1 MRWIEVE
8 SKRSADTMGC
18 MHKVNGE
25 RQSESTA
32 ATRLWT
38 TGPSLHTGLLE
49 ISVAANNMGEDWTE
63 IPCVPRRHQNV
74 ITRQRVR
81 SSLAV
86 IRGLAVS
93 ALIIIACRNVE
104 APRQPGPCLG
114 VIHAPPP
121 IAAACRS
128 RPEYGSLH
136 DRVHMAFARRAV
148 TLESNQNCFLPA
160 SPRLYPTGP
169 HEYGLIFC
177 RTFNARQTNVA
188 LKNQLD
194 PP

>member
-1 MRWIEVE
+1 MRSLRSVTTIGTDCNDTNEVDR
-8 SKRSADTMGC
+8 SGVKRSADTMGC

-25 RQSESTA
+25 RQGESTA

-114 VIHAPPP
+114 VIHAPHP
-121 IAAACRS
+121 
-128 RPEYGSLH
+128 SLQ
-136 DRVHMAFARRAV
+136 RAV
-148 TLESNQNCFLPA
+148 PVQSTEVSTTESTWHLRGEPSPWNPTRIVSYPHRLASTLRGRMS
-160 SPRLYPTGP
+160 TG
-169 HEYGLIFC
+169 
-177 RTFNARQTNVA
+177 
-188 LKNQLD
+188 
-194 PP
+194 